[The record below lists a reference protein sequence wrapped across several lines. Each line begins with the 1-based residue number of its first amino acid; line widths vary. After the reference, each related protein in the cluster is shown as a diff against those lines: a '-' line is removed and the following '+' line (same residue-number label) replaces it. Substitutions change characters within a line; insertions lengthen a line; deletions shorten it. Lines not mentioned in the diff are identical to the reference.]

1 MSKFIWSIVNDSYYN
16 INMIIGIPKEIKAH
30 EYRVGLTPQGTKT
43 LVKAGHQV
51 IVQTG
56 AGNGVSFSDN
66 DYQQAGA
73 NIANSAESV
82 FTQADMIIKV
92 KEPQPKECK
101 LLNKNQVLFTYLHLA
116 ADPKQAELLLASGA
130 TCIAYETITD
140 GSGHLPLLQ
149 PMSEIAGRMSVQ
161 SGAHHL
167 EKTQGGSG
175 VLLSGATGVEAA
187 QVLVLGGGVVGMN
200 AAKVALGMGAQV
212 TILDRSISKRLND
225 FQKKYSTQLSIDLSN
240 KTNIERQLKTADLV
254 IGAALV
260 AGAKA
265 PKLITKAMLK
275 IMKKGS
281 VLVDVSIDQGGCFES
296 SKITTHDQP
305 TYIIDGIIH
314 YCVGNM
320 PGAVAKTA
328 TLALTNATLPYILDI
343 ANKGYQQAILDDLNL
358 TNGLNIYQGKITH
371 KAVAESLDY
380 KFYPPSTLDFSLTK

>member
-1 MSKFIWSIVNDSYYN
+1 
-16 INMIIGIPKEIKAH
+16 MIIGIPKEIKAH
-30 EYRVGLTPQGTKT
+30 EYRVGLTPQGAKT

-51 IVQTG
+51 IVQAG
-56 AGNGVSFSDN
+56 AGNGVGFSDN

-149 PMSEIAGRMSVQ
+149 PMSEIAGRMSIQ

-175 VLLSGATGVEAA
+175 VLLSGATGVDAA

-200 AAKVALGMGAQV
+200 AAKVALGIGAQV
-212 TILDRSISKRLND
+212 TILNRSLSKRLAD
-225 FQKKYSTQLSIDLSN
+225 FQQIYGSQLTVNLSSQA
-240 KTNIERQLKTADLV
+240 TIEQQLKIADLIV
-254 IGAALV
+254 GAALV
-260 AGAKA
+260 AGALA
-265 PKLITKAMLK
+265 PKLITRDMLK
-275 IMKKGS
+275 LMKKGS
-281 VLVDVSIDQGGCFES
+281 VLVDVSIDQGGCFET
-296 SKITTHDQP
+296 SKVTTHDQP
-305 TYIIDGIIH
+305 TYVIDEIIH

-320 PGAVAKTA
+320 PGAVAQTA
-328 TLALTNATLPYILDI
+328 TLALTNATLPYIIEL
-343 ANKGYQQAILDDLNL
+343 ANKGAQLAMLDNSNL
-358 TNGLNIYQGKITH
+358 KNGLNIYRGKVAH
-371 KAVAESLDY
+371 QAVAESLEYQY
-380 KFYPPSTLDFSLTK
+380 KAVSF

>member
-140 GSGHLPLLQ
+140 SSGHLPLLQ

-212 TILDRSISKRLND
+212 TILNRSLSKRLAD
-225 FQKKYSTQLSIDLSN
+225 FQQIYGLQLTVDLSSQA
-240 KTNIERQLKTADLV
+240 TIEQRLKTADLIV
-254 IGAALV
+254 GAALV
-260 AGAKA
+260 TGASA
-265 PKLITKAMLK
+265 PKLITKNMLK
-275 IMKKGS
+275 LIKKGS
-281 VLVDVSIDQGGCFES
+281 VLVDVSIDQGGCFET
-296 SKITTHDQP
+296 SKVTTHDKP
-305 TYIIDGIIH
+305 TYMVDGIIH

-320 PGAVAKTA
+320 PGAVAQTA
-328 TLALTNATLPYILDI
+328 TLALTNATLPYIRKLASQGYKKAMQEDI
-343 ANKGYQQAILDDLNL
+343 NL
-358 TNGLNIYQGKITH
+358 LNGLNIFQGKVTH
-371 KAVAESLDY
+371 HAVAESLGY
-380 KFYPPSTLDFSLTK
+380 QYSSITF

>member
-140 GSGHLPLLQ
+140 SSGHLPLLQ

-212 TILDRSISKRLND
+212 TILNRSLSKRLED
-225 FQKKYSTQLSIDLSN
+225 FQQIYGSQLTVDLSSQA
-240 KTNIERQLKTADLV
+240 TIEQRLKTADLV
-254 IGAALV
+254 VGAALV
-260 AGAKA
+260 TGASA
-265 PKLITKAMLK
+265 PKLITRDMLK
-275 IMKKGS
+275 LIKKGS
-281 VLVDVSIDQGGCFES
+281 VLVDVSIDQGGCFET
-296 SKITTHDQP
+296 SKVTTHDKP
-305 TYIIDGIIH
+305 TYVVDGIIH

-320 PGAVAKTA
+320 PGAVAQTA
-328 TLALTNATLPYILDI
+328 TLALTNATLPYIRKL
-343 ANKGYQQAILDDLNL
+343 ASQGYKKAMQEDVNL
-358 TNGLNIYQGKITH
+358 LNGLNIFQGKVTH
-371 KAVAESLDY
+371 HAVAESLGY
-380 KFYPPSTLDFSLTK
+380 QYSSITF

>member
-1 MSKFIWSIVNDSYYN
+1 MSRKIV
-16 INMIIGIPKEIKAH
+16 
-30 EYRVGLTPQGTKT
+30 
-43 LVKAGHQV
+43 
-51 IVQTG
+51 
-56 AGNGVSFSDN
+56 
-66 DYQQAGA
+66 
-73 NIANSAESV
+73 
-82 FTQADMIIKV
+82 
-92 KEPQPKECK
+92 
-101 LLNKNQVLFTYLHLA
+101 
-116 ADPKQAELLLASGA
+116 ASK
-130 TCIAYETITD
+130 
-140 GSGHLPLLQ
+140 PL
-149 PMSEIAGRMSVQ
+149 I
-161 SGAHHL
+161 
-167 EKTQGGSG
+167 
-175 VLLSGATGVEAA
+175 
-187 QVLVLGGGVVGMN
+187 
-200 AAKVALGMGAQV
+200 
-212 TILDRSISKRLND
+212 LND

>member
-1 MSKFIWSIVNDSYYN
+1 
-16 INMIIGIPKEIKAH
+16 MIIGIPQEIKIH
-30 EYRVGLTPQGTKT
+30 EYRVSLTPEGAALLTNCGHHV
-43 LVKAGHQV
+43 LVQSNAGSAV
-51 IVQTG
+51 G
-56 AGNGVSFSDN
+56 FSDQ
-66 DYQQAGA
+66 DYQASGAKIVPTAQHIFDQA
-73 NIANSAESV
+73 
-82 FTQADMIIKV
+82 QMIIKV
-92 KEPQPKECK
+92 KEPQPSECA
-101 LLNKNQVLFTYLHLA
+101 LLKKDQLLFTYLHLA
-116 ADPKQAELLLASGA
+116 ADPIQAELLMNSGA

-140 GSGHLPLLQ
+140 NDGRLPLLK
-149 PMSEIAGRMSVQ
+149 PMSEVAGRMSIQ

-175 VLLSGATGVEAA
+175 VLLSGASGVEPAK
-187 QVLVLGGGVVGMN
+187 VLVIGGGMVGMN

-225 FQKKYSTQLSIDLSN
+225 FQQKYSTQLSIDLSN

-260 AGAKA
+260 TGAKA

>member
-212 TILDRSISKRLND
+212 TILNRSLSKRLED
-225 FQKKYSTQLSIDLSN
+225 FQQIYGSQLTVDLSSQA
-240 KTNIERQLKTADLV
+240 TIEQRLKTADLV
-254 IGAALV
+254 VGAALV
-260 AGAKA
+260 TGASA
-265 PKLITKAMLK
+265 PKLITRDMLK
-275 IMKKGS
+275 LIKKGS
-281 VLVDVSIDQGGCFES
+281 VLVDVSIDQGGCFET
-296 SKITTHDQP
+296 SKVTTHDKP
-305 TYIIDGIIH
+305 TYVVDGIIH

-320 PGAVAKTA
+320 PGAVAQTA
-328 TLALTNATLPYILDI
+328 TLALTNATLPYIRKLASQGYKKAMQEDI
-343 ANKGYQQAILDDLNL
+343 NL
-358 TNGLNIYQGKITH
+358 LNGLNIFQGKVTH
-371 KAVAESLDY
+371 HAVAESLGY
-380 KFYPPSTLDFSLTK
+380 QYSSITF